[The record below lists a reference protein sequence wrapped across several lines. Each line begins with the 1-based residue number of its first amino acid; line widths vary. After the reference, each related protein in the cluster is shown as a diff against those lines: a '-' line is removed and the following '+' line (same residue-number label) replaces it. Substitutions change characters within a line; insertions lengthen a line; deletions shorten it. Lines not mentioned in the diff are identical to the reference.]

1 MLVSE
6 DNILEL
12 IPQRP
17 PMVMVDTLV
26 LCNEKQVISQFTI
39 RPDNIFMD
47 RNGFTASGMMEV
59 MAQTAAARTGYL
71 MKNQAKGAN
80 KEVPIGVIG
89 SIKNF
94 RQFFQPCIDSKIIT
108 TLVVTYELMNV
119 TRVTAKVELD
129 GQLVAKGELQ
139 IYITEQNL
147 NKP

>member
-17 PMVMVDTLV
+17 PMVMVDELV
-26 LCNEKQVISQFTI
+26 LCNEKQVISHFTI
-39 RPDNIFMD
+39 QADNIFMD
-47 RNGFTASGMMEV
+47 RNGFTAPGMMEV
-59 MAQTAAARTGYL
+59 MAQTAAARNGYL
-71 MKNQAKGAN
+71 MKNQANGAN
-80 KEVPIGVIG
+80 KKVPIGVIG

-94 RQFFQPCIDSKIIT
+94 KQFFQPCSDSKLIT
-108 TLVVTYELMNV
+108 TLDIAYELMNV

-147 NKP
+147 NK